1 MVGNLS
7 GNIHA
12 RQIVKLNNKYRIDF
26 MDSKLRQSYLEF
38 LSRYD
43 LEAMIDVS
51 PSELL
56 YHIRANSD
64 SDEDTIEAELLLE
77 IMREG
82 QNK

>member
-1 MVGNLS
+1 MTT
-7 GNIHA
+7 
-12 RQIVKLNNKYRIDF
+12 
-26 MDSKLRQSYLEF
+26 KLRQSYLEF
-38 LSRYD
+38 LARYD

-64 SDEDTIEAELLLE
+64 SDEETIEAELLLE

-82 QNK
+82 